1 MTTALT
7 HYNYLSNQALSLPT
21 ELLQVGFFRNNQEQ
35 NSEVIKHNLS
45 KQHYQLNDLFCD
57 TFVETPLF
65 SMMLVEHQNFYIE
78 PDNTG
83 SEEGTVLSFGKG
95 SKLVKQLKLKG
106 NYTLSVIEEKLLNF
120 KNKFL
125 FAEFDVDEE
134 SIKIFNSIYVNPDKK
149 QFGYE
154 FSEEFIDYLN
164 ERKHSLTFIQNSDFV
179 AIKRQ
184 IQVPIFLI
192 INSLRGLKQPF
203 FTKKYITDIL
213 GVKGDQNK
221 KLSVAF
227 DKLKE
232 KHVLHYEKEVCYLPG
247 IPVAFSRFNIKNVDT
262 DFVSKMEQ
270 DKSQKVH
277 RTTLTPEKS
286 EANQRNEPEAQP
298 SKITANKPISDCD
311 NQSDTNV
318 VCFAAFKQKKLTEEG
333 ASANMKELIDFDL
346 DDLDEAWI
354 LSVSNDNTIAYRT
367 ENGVLSFCEKSKIP
381 SNVQIFTPEI
391 MNHSKIKRFNFQ

>member
-1 MTTALT
+1 MTIALT
-7 HYNYLSNQALSLPT
+7 HYKYLSNQALSLPT

-35 NSEVIKHNLS
+35 NSDIIKHNLS
-45 KQHYQLNDLFCD
+45 KQSYQLNDLFCD

-78 PDNTG
+78 PDNAG

-106 NYTLSVIEEKLLNF
+106 NYTLPVIEEKLIIF
-120 KNKFL
+120 QNKFL

-164 ERKHSLTFIQNSDFV
+164 ERKHSLTLIQNSDFV

-192 INSLRGLKQPF
+192 INSLKGLKQPF

-227 DKLKE
+227 KNLKD
-232 KHVLHYEKEVCYLPG
+232 KHVLTYEKEVCYLPG
-247 IPVAFSRFNIKNVDT
+247 IPAAFSRFNIKNVDA

-270 DKSQKVH
+270 DKLQKVSS
-277 RTTLTPEKS
+277 TTSTPEKS

-298 SKITANKPISDCD
+298 TKITANKPVSDSD

-333 ASANMKELIDFDL
+333 ESADMKELIDFEL
-346 DDLDEAWI
+346 DELDEAWV
-354 LSVSNDNTIAYRT
+354 LGVSDENTVVYRT
-367 ENGVLSFCEKSKIP
+367 ENGALSVCGKAQIP
-381 SNVQIFTPEI
+381 RNVQVFTPEI
-391 MNHSKIKRFNFQ
+391 MNHSKIKRFNFK

>member
-1 MTTALT
+1 
-7 HYNYLSNQALSLPT
+7 
-21 ELLQVGFFRNNQEQ
+21 
-35 NSEVIKHNLS
+35 
-45 KQHYQLNDLFCD
+45 
-57 TFVETPLF
+57 
-65 SMMLVEHQNFYIE
+65 MLVEHQNFYIE

-106 NYTLSVIEEKLLNF
+106 NYTLSVIEEKLLSF

-134 SIKIFNSIYVNPDKK
+134 SIKIFDSIYVNPDKK

-179 AIKRQ
+179 AVKRQ

-232 KHVLHYEKEVCYLPG
+232 KHVLEYEKEVCYFPG
-247 IPVAFSRFNIKNVDT
+247 IPAAFSRFNIKNVDT

-270 DKSQKVH
+270 DKLQKVSS
-277 RTTLTPEKS
+277 TTTTPAKS
-286 EANQRNEPEAQP
+286 EANQKNEPKAQP
-298 SKITANKPISDCD
+298 TEIAANKPICD
-311 NQSDTNV
+311 TDSQTNNNV
-318 VCFAAFKQKKLTEEG
+318 VCFAAFKQKKLIKEG
-333 ASANMKELIDFDL
+333 SPTDMKELIDFEL
-346 DDLDEAWI
+346 DELDELDEAWVLGI
-354 LSVSNDNTIAYRT
+354 SDESTVAYKT
-367 ENGVLSFCEKSKIP
+367 VNGALSFCDKSQIP
-381 SNVQIFTPEI
+381 SNVQVFTPEI
-391 MNHSKIKRFNFQ
+391 MSHTKIKRFNFQQ